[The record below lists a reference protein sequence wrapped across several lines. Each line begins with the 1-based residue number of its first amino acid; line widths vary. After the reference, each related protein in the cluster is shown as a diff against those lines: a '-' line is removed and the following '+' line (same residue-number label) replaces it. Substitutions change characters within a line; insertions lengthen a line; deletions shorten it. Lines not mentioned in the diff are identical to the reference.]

1 MGKQHYH
8 TLNFDKNKKV
18 LFPYPLGTEEQ
29 EEKAFKYSLKYKY
42 KSLAQAK
49 KEVIDAP
56 DPREYGKN
64 VIKEAHFLGKTSLG
78 LAKFTENAGASFEP
92 STKDFRKEIIQKQEW
107 ELSQLE
113 LHANYLESLTNRDN
127 PENQGLYVKTNDDT
141 FFLRLK
147 NHVRDKRMDFN
158 RIKTQHESGYYAD
171 FGTLTSLCASL
182 DSWSVK
188 HLEYLNEIIVRKN
201 EYRACLEK
209 AKRGVVRCPNYF
221 SVFKVGETFDRD
233 SCFSKLDQRPVLC
246 EKERILACCDFRL
259 VLRQFYDPH
268 YEFKFFLRKKDE
280 KTLTKRSNGTVES
293 AETQRSQKKKRIEE
307 EQNLAKPT
315 LSPPQ
320 ASPHVGEDLIS
331 EDAFFQVVQ
340 DLGLDMTE
348 IPVTRDTVNR
358 QSATLQTSVQVPQ
371 PAVGPELPRASLGP
385 GSAVTTGILLGLALA
400 SGGRILPY

>member
-18 LFPYPLGTEEQ
+18 LFLYPLGTEEQ
-29 EEKAFKYSLKYKY
+29 EEKAFKYCLKYRY
-42 KSLAQAK
+42 KSRAQAK
-49 KEVIDAP
+49 KEVLDAT

-64 VIKEAHFLGKTSLG
+64 VIKESHFLGKTSLG
-78 LAKFTENAGASFEP
+78 LAKFTKNAGPGFEP
-92 STKDFRKEIIQKQEW
+92 ATKDFRKEIIQQQEW

-113 LHANYLESLTNRDN
+113 LHTSYLESLTNRNN
-127 PENQGLYVKTNDDT
+127 PKNQGFYVKTNDDT
-141 FFLRLK
+141 FFLRLR
-147 NHVRDKRMDFN
+147 NHLRDKRMDFN
-158 RIKTQHESGYYAD
+158 RIKTEHESGYYDD
-171 FGTLTSLCASL
+171 FGKLTSLCASL

-188 HLEYLNEIIVRKN
+188 HLEYVNEIIVRKN

-209 AKRGVVRCPNYF
+209 AKTGLVRSPNYF
-221 SVFKVGETFDRD
+221 SVFKVGETADRD

-246 EKERILACCDFRL
+246 EKARILACCDFRL

-268 YEFKFFLRKKDE
+268 YQFKFFLKDE
-280 KTLTKRSNGTVES
+280 KTLPKRSNGTVES
-293 AETQRSQKKKRIEE
+293 TETQGSQKKKRIEE
-307 EQNLAKPT
+307 EQNLANPT

-348 IPVTRDTVNR
+348 IPVTHETVNP
-358 QSATLQTSVQVPQ
+358 QSATLQTSVQVAEPV
-371 PAVGPELPRASLGP
+371 VGPELPRASLGP
-385 GSAVTTGILLGLALA
+385 GSALTTGILLGLALA